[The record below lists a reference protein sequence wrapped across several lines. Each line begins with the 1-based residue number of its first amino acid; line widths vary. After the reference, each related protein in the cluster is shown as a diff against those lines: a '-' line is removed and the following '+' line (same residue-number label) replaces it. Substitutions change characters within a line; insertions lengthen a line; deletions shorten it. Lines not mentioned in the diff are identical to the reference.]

1 MIRLLLGRVANN
13 IPFVIQSEVEVVMG
27 NPDWRSKES
36 PDVTEG
42 HSTCARCAP
51 DRITPQFSAML
62 RELQGITSPV
72 VGLCGPKEQ

>member
-1 MIRLLLGRVANN
+1 MIPLLLGTVANN
-13 IPFVIQSEVEVVMG
+13 ISFVIQSKVERVME

-42 HSTCARCAP
+42 HSTLRSCAP

-62 RELQGITSPV
+62 TSFKGITSLV
-72 VGLCGPKEQ
+72 VGLRGPKEQ